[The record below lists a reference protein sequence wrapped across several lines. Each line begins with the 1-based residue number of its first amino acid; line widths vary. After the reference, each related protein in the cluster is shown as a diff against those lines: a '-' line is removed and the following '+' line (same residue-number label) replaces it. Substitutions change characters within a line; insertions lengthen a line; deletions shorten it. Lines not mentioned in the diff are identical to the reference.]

1 MKKIESF
8 SINHDLLNPGI
19 YISKIDKDVV
29 TYDLRM
35 KKPNAGRYL
44 DNAALH
50 TIEHLLASYLRG
62 SSLGE
67 SVVYVG
73 PMGCRTGFYLLL
85 RSAITQRAVIR
96 LVQEAFSFISK
107 YDDEIPGGSRIEC
120 GNYLNQD
127 LPGARVEAEKYCRI
141 ISSWT
146 EEQLN
151 YRR

>member
-62 SSLGE
+62 SSLEE

-85 RSAITQRAVIR
+85 RSTITQRAVIR

-127 LPGARVEAEKYCRI
+127 LPGARVEAEEYCTI

>member
-85 RSAITQRAVIR
+85 RSTITQRAVIR

-127 LPGARVEAEKYCRI
+127 LPGARVEAEEYCRI